1 MQITPKMSSSP
12 NLLTSTEPVTS
23 PTTEIPAPSVT
34 LTTTERLHAKDC
46 HSTSIVA
53 KSPGHATEPVTSPT
67 IEIPAPSVTLTT
79 TERSAKDK
87 APTTAAV
94 PLASEMQI
102 TPKMSSSPNLLTS
115 TEPVTSPTMKYRL
128 HP

>member
-1 MQITPKMSSSP
+1 MQIAPKMSSSP
-12 NLLTSTEPVTS
+12 NLLTS
-23 PTTEIPAPSVT
+23 
-34 LTTTERLHAKDC
+34 
-46 HSTSIVA
+46 
-53 KSPGHATEPVTSPT
+53 TEPVTSPT

-102 TPKMSSSPNLLTS
+102 APKMSSSPNLLTS
-115 TEPVTSPTMKYRL
+115 TEPVTSPTTEIPAPSVTLTTTERSAKDKAPTTAAVPL
-128 HP
+128 AF